1 MLACSGRRRERKKRL
16 RRPAPRHSGAP
27 VEEGSM
33 TAILL
38 VPGLLCSEEIFAP
51 QLPVLWPR
59 GPVTIA
65 NTLAGDSLAEIATRI
80 LADAPPTFALAGLSM
95 GGYLAFEI
103 VRQAPE
109 RVSRLA
115 LICTSARPDTPEQAA
130 GRRKMVAQAHKV
142 GFERFCALGAD
153 ALTHPSRKGDPAL
166 NALSARMGLAVGLEG
181 FARQTEAVIGR
192 PDSRPLLASIAV
204 PTAIIVGDADP
215 LTPKALS
222 EEMAAM
228 IPDARLVIAE
238 DCGHVITHER
248 PDVVNPAMAAWLG
261 V

>member
-1 MLACSGRRRERKKRL
+1 
-16 RRPAPRHSGAP
+16 
-27 VEEGSM
+27 M
-33 TAILL
+33 TPILL
-38 VPGLLCSEEIFAP
+38 VPGLLCSDEIFAP
-51 QLPVLWPR
+51 QMPALWPR

-65 NTLAGDSLAEIATRI
+65 NTLAGETLAEMAAQI
-80 LADAPPTFALAGLSM
+80 LAHAPPTFALAGVSM

-103 VRQAPE
+103 LRQAPE

-130 GRRKMVAQAHKV
+130 GRRKMVSQARAV

-166 NALSARMGLAVGLEG
+166 NALSARMGLVVGLEA

-204 PTAIIVGDADP
+204 PTAIMVGDADP
-215 LTPKALS
+215 LTPMALS
-222 EEMAAM
+222 EEMAAL
-228 IPDARLVIAE
+228 IPGARLSIAQ

-248 PDVVNPAMAAWLG
+248 PEMVNAALADWLG
-261 V
+261 G

>member
-1 MLACSGRRRERKKRL
+1 
-16 RRPAPRHSGAP
+16 
-27 VEEGSM
+27 M
-33 TAILL
+33 TPMLL
-38 VPGLLCSEEIFAP
+38 VPGLLCSDEIFAP
-51 QLPVLWPR
+51 QLPALWSR

-65 NTLAGDSLAEIATRI
+65 NTLAGETLAEIAAQI
-80 LADAPPTFALAGLSM
+80 LAHAPPTFALAGVSM

-103 VRQAPE
+103 LRQAPE

-130 GRRKMVAQAHKV
+130 GRRKMVSQARAV

-166 NALSARMGLAVGLEG
+166 NALSARMGLVVGLEA

-204 PTAIIVGDADP
+204 PTAIMVGDADP
-215 LTPKALS
+215 LTPMALS
-222 EEMAAM
+222 EEMAAL
-228 IPDARLVIAE
+228 IPGARLSIAQ

-248 PDVVNPAMAAWLG
+248 PEMVNAALADWLG
-261 V
+261 G

>member
-1 MLACSGRRRERKKRL
+1 
-16 RRPAPRHSGAP
+16 
-27 VEEGSM
+27 M
-33 TAILL
+33 TPILL

-59 GPVTIA
+59 GPVTLA
-65 NTLAGDSLAEIATRI
+65 NTLAGDTLAEMAAQI
-80 LADAPPTFALAGLSM
+80 LASAPPTFALAGLSM

-103 VRQAPE
+103 LRQAPE

-115 LICTSARPDTPEQAA
+115 LICTSARPDTPEQSA
-130 GRRKMVAQAHKV
+130 GRRKMVAQARMV

-153 ALTHPSRKGDPAL
+153 ALTHPSRKRDPVL
-166 NALSARMGLAVGLEG
+166 NALSARMGLVVGMEG

-192 PDSRPLLASIAV
+192 PDSRPLLSSIAV

-215 LTPKALS
+215 LTPMALS

-228 IPDARLVIAE
+228 IPDARLTIAP

-248 PDVVNPAMAAWLG
+248 PEVVNAALGTWLAG
-261 V
+261 N

>member
-1 MLACSGRRRERKKRL
+1 
-16 RRPAPRHSGAP
+16 
-27 VEEGSM
+27 M
-33 TAILL
+33 TPILL
-38 VPGLLCSEEIFAP
+38 VPGLLCSDEIFAP
-51 QLPVLWPR
+51 QLPALWSR

-65 NTLAGDSLAEIATRI
+65 NTLAGETLAEIAAQI
-80 LADAPPTFALAGLSM
+80 LAHAPPTFALAGVSM

-103 VRQAPE
+103 LRQAPE

-130 GRRKMVAQAHKV
+130 GRRKMVSQARAV

-166 NALSARMGLAVGLEG
+166 NALSARMGLVVGLEA

-204 PTAIIVGDADP
+204 PTAIMVGDADP
-215 LTPKALS
+215 LTPMALS
-222 EEMAAM
+222 EEMAAL
-228 IPDARLVIAE
+228 IPGARLSIAQ

-248 PDVVNPAMAAWLG
+248 PEMVNAALADWLG
-261 V
+261 G

>member
-1 MLACSGRRRERKKRL
+1 
-16 RRPAPRHSGAP
+16 
-27 VEEGSM
+27 M
-33 TAILL
+33 TPMLL
-38 VPGLLCSEEIFAP
+38 VPGLLCSDEIFAP
-51 QLPVLWPR
+51 QLPALWPR

-65 NTLAGDSLAEIATRI
+65 NTLAGETLAEIAAQI
-80 LADAPPTFALAGLSM
+80 LAHAPPTFALAGVSM

-103 VRQAPE
+103 LRQAPE

-130 GRRKMVAQAHKV
+130 GRRKMVSQARAV

-166 NALSARMGLAVGLEG
+166 NALSARMGLVVGLEA

-204 PTAIIVGDADP
+204 PTSIMVGDADP
-215 LTPKALS
+215 LTPMALS
-222 EEMAAM
+222 EEMAAL
-228 IPDARLVIAE
+228 IPGARLSIAQ

-248 PDVVNPAMAAWLG
+248 PEMVNTALADWLDG
-261 V
+261 

>member
-1 MLACSGRRRERKKRL
+1 
-16 RRPAPRHSGAP
+16 
-27 VEEGSM
+27 M
-33 TAILL
+33 TPMLL
-38 VPGLLCSEEIFAP
+38 VPGLLCSDEIFAP
-51 QLPVLWPR
+51 QLPALWPR
-59 GPVTIA
+59 GPLTIA
-65 NTLAGDSLAEIATRI
+65 NTLAGETLAEIAAKI
-80 LADAPPTFALAGLSM
+80 LAHAPPTFALAGVSM

-103 VRQAPE
+103 LRQAPE

-130 GRRKMVAQAHKV
+130 ARRKMVSQARAV

-166 NALSARMGLAVGLEG
+166 NALSMRMGLVVGLEA

-204 PTAIIVGDADP
+204 PTSIMVGDADP
-215 LTPKALS
+215 LTPMALS
-222 EEMAAM
+222 EEMAAL
-228 IPDARLVIAE
+228 IPGARLSIAR

-248 PDVVNPAMAAWLG
+248 PEMVNAALADLLDG
-261 V
+261 